1 MFGYTDSL
9 PLRSTSTIHALLL
22 LVAIGLIAF
31 ALFKLVKGQ
40 RATAAA
46 LGVFGL
52 LFGLWYAMTEEVPR
66 DFTSMT
72 PYVATLLVLAFASQ
86 RLRMPKADGQIYRK
100 GSAG

>member
-9 PLRSTSTIHALLL
+9 RLRDPSTIHALLL
-22 LVAIGLIAF
+22 VVGFWLLVFAAYRLFKKQTVSGIVLAGFGTGFILWF
-31 ALFKLVKGQ
+31 AL
-40 RATAAA
+40 TD
-46 LGVFGL
+46 
-52 LFGLWYAMTEEVPR
+52 EVPK

-86 RLRMPKADGQIYRK
+86 RLRMPKADGQVYRK